1 MIFTFTTKSDPN
13 AQTHLLEYFFRRH
26 CVHSLKLRLKLS
38 LFKKKKKDKSSEVNE
53 SDNEETK
60 RKRGSKEKKDRW
72 RIIEGEREIVTPE
85 SAYYALRHGIL
96 SSA

>member
-1 MIFTFTTKSDPN
+1 MIFTFTTKSDLN
-13 AQTHLLEYFFRRH
+13 AQTHLEYFFRRH

-38 LFKKKKKDKSSEVNE
+38 LFKKKKDKSSEVNE

-60 RKRGSKEKKDRW
+60 RKRGSKEKDRW
-72 RIIEGEREIVTPE
+72 RIIEGEREREIVTPE